1 MSQPEKSFEQFI
13 AESFDSEEAVMI
25 VLVLR
30 DSDVSL
36 SAAHV
41 AERLERDFGVAPEQ
55 SPRLGEKRVELRLR
69 DLAARGLV
77 DILADGYRY
86 RGDEAGV
93 DAHVAHA
100 SELLTARRSDLNRL
114 IYSTSARARRL
125 AEAFR
130 L

>member
-41 AERLERDFGVAPEQ
+41 AERLERDYGVAPEQ

-93 DAHVAHA
+93 DAHVVHA
-100 SELLTARRSDLNRL
+100 AELLAARRSDLNRL